1 MLSDP
6 TNAVLA
12 GGEPTLTATG
22 VILDNDGTDSD
33 RALFVSDP
41 EILETDTGTQAVFEV
56 RISEPSSTALSFAYS
71 TADGTALAG
80 EDYTATSGTVTFAP
94 GQTVASVTVDVTGDT
109 SIETQ
114 ETFSL
119 VVTPNSA
126 IANGVDDAAGVAMI
140 IDDDTTTDLP
150 VISISS
156 AEADEGDLA
165 IFTVTLSEPSP
176 FADVT
181 VQFLSL
187 IHI

>member
-1 MLSDP
+1 
-6 TNAVLA
+6 
-12 GGEPTLTATG
+12 
-22 VILDNDGTDSD
+22 
-33 RALFVSDP
+33 
-41 EILETDTGTQAVFEV
+41 
-56 RISEPSSTALSFAYS
+56 
-71 TADGTALAG
+71 
-80 EDYTATSGTVTFAP
+80 
-94 GQTVASVTVDVTGDT
+94 VTGDT

-181 VQFLSL
+181 VQFRSQPVRRSQRFRLIQATLEAQPATAPMKRTRTSL
-187 IHI
+187 WCSQIPPTLFSQAANPR